1 MHPVPASLFFIPESS
16 IDRSSQDNMTLRRE
30 ERQRRRKD
38 EKDEGNKP
46 EKSCRCASDQRTAN
60 HILPE

>member
-38 EKDEGNKP
+38 EKNEP
-46 EKSCRCASDQRTAN
+46 EKSSLCTSIKQTSSKPYPA
-60 HILPE
+60 